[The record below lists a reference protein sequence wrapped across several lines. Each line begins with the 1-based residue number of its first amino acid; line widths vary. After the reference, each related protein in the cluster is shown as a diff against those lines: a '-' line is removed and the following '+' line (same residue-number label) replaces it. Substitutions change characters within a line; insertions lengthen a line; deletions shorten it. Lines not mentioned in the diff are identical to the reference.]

1 MATTDF
7 ADQNGNNCGSIHS
20 KFVVFCSIFFVYLSY
35 PFFFFSW
42 FLRPAVLFFLTVC
55 DRTSDVYVK
64 YVRTDKRQMN
74 PVTYLSCA
82 LAMAYST
89 FSRVGAWVLLCV
101 KVNLQ
106 GWVKSKMPEAQWQCV
121 SQRGG
126 KVAARPLGELNLRT
140 AAGFL
145 LFSVERLDRPV
156 ETEKQTKEE
165 ALVSAIG

>member
-1 MATTDF
+1 
-7 ADQNGNNCGSIHS
+7 
-20 KFVVFCSIFFVYLSY
+20 
-35 PFFFFSW
+35 
-42 FLRPAVLFFLTVC
+42 
-55 DRTSDVYVK
+55 
-64 YVRTDKRQMN
+64 
-74 PVTYLSCA
+74 
-82 LAMAYST
+82 
-89 FSRVGAWVLLCV
+89 
-101 KVNLQ
+101 
-106 GWVKSKMPEAQWQCV
+106 MPEAQWQCV